1 MKIWAIESQKG
12 GSGKTTT
19 AVHMAIC
26 AARRGLRTALID
38 IDIQRSASN
47 WNDSR
52 PLEQRLDC
60 VAGTAA
66 QLSSYIEKARAGGIE
81 LVIIDTAPHS
91 NADGA
96 IAAQLAD
103 LVLIPCRPARF
114 DLDAVLSTLQ
124 IVRAANTP
132 AVVIIN
138 AAPRGRLA
146 AEAKSALERQ
156 GATVV
161 ETVLH
166 QRAAYSHAV
175 IDGRSVHEYEPN
187 GAATAE
193 INALYDHIT
202 RSYGHIRNKRA
213 RVA

>member
-1 MKIWAIESQKG
+1 
-12 GSGKTTT
+12 
-19 AVHMAIC
+19 
-26 AARRGLRTALID
+26 
-38 IDIQRSASN
+38 
-47 WNDSR
+47 
-52 PLEQRLDC
+52 

-66 QLSSYIEKARAGGIE
+66 ELAGFLEQAHTGGIE

-114 DLDAVLSTLQ
+114 DLDAVVSTLQ

-132 AVVIIN
+132 AIVIIN
-138 AAPRGRLA
+138 AAPRGKLA
-146 AEAKSALERQ
+146 GEAKAALERQ
-156 GATVV
+156 GATVL

-187 GAATAE
+187 GAAAAE
-193 INALYDHIT
+193 IEELYNRIT
-202 RSYGHIRNKRA
+202 GLSGDMKKKKRRA
-213 RVA
+213 A

>member
-1 MKIWAIESQKG
+1 MRIWAFESQKG

-26 AARRGLRTALID
+26 AARRGLRTAIVD
-38 IDIQRSASN
+38 IDVQRSASN
-47 WNDSR
+47 WNNSR
-52 PLEQRLDC
+52 PPGQRLDC

-66 QLSSYIEKARAGGIE
+66 QLSSYLEKARTGGIE

-91 NADGA
+91 NADSA

-146 AEAKSALERQ
+146 AEAKAALERQ
-156 GATVV
+156 GAVVV

-187 GAATAE
+187 GAAAIE
-193 INALYDHIT
+193 IDALYDHIT
-202 RSYGHIRNKRA
+202 KLHGNTKRV
-213 RVA
+213 REQVA